1 MVDKN
6 NTIERAA
13 ELIAEADAII
23 ITAGAGIGVDS
34 GLPDFRGKAG
44 FWRAYPM
51 LKRKH
56 LSFYEMASPKMFERN
71 PELAWGFYG
80 QRLNL
85 YRETQPHEGFSIL
98 KKWVDKMP
106 AGYFISTSNVD
117 GQFQKA
123 GFDNTRIVEIHGSIH
138 HVQTLS
144 ASNNEIL
151 SAKNINVSVN
161 PETLMAEKLPYHPE
175 TNELLRPNILMFD
188 DWQWLD
194 SRTENQTKS
203 MNAWVDEIKAEQ
215 AKVVII
221 ELGAGSDIAT
231 VRYKSIALRDRLLG
245 KLIQIN
251 PKPGNTANIVLK
263 LGALEALQAIDKL
276 LLKN

>member
-1 MVDKN
+1 MVDTN

-13 ELIAEADAII
+13 ELIAEADAIV

-56 LSFYEMASPKMFERN
+56 LSFYEMASPEMFEKN

-85 YRETQPHEGFSIL
+85 YRETEPHEGFSIL
-98 KKWVDKMP
+98 KRWAYKMP

-123 GFDNTRIVEIHGSIH
+123 GFDKNRIVEIHGSIH
-138 HVQTLS
+138 HIQTLS
-144 ASNNEIL
+144 GSNNEIL
-151 SAKNINVSVN
+151 CAKNINVKVN
-161 PETLMAEKLPYHPE
+161 PETLLAENIPYHTE
-175 TNELLRPNILMFD
+175 TNELLRPNILMFG
-188 DWQWLD
+188 DWQWLGG
-194 SRTENQTKS
+194 RAENQVDI
-203 MNAWVDEIKAEQ
+203 MNAWIDKIKAQ
-215 AKVVII
+215 HAKVVII

-231 VRYKSIALRDRLLG
+231 VRYNSIALRDRLLG

-276 LLKN
+276 LTRN